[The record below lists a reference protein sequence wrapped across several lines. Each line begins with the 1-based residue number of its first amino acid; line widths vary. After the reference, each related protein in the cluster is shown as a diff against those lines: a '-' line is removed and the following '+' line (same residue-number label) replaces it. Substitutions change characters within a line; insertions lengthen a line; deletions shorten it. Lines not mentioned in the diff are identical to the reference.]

1 MARFTGRCKHTIKI
15 PSKPIDEG
23 FKIWAIADN
32 GYLLNWLFYSRIDGT
47 IGLDKKWT
55 RKTKEGYNFAPTQ
68 AVVLELLERVQRTDG
83 GSHVVWLDNL
93 FTTQRLLSFLRD
105 RGIGAAGTARTNS
118 NIDYRLAKLKELSST
133 VDKIPWGQLYCAVSE
148 DEKVIEFGWKDHGLV
163 LFMST
168 VSDGKGMVNRRRR
181 RPRTTATSA
190 KATRAVF
197 GDRVVIILPIPDF
210 IDLYNHCMN
219 GVDKADQL
227 RSYYFTQRIHR
238 KGWKALWHFLLD
250 VAITNS

>member
-1 MARFTGRCKHTIKI
+1 M
-15 PSKPIDEG
+15 
-23 FKIWAIADN
+23 
-32 GYLLNWLFYSRIDGT
+32 
-47 IGLDKKWT
+47 
-55 RKTKEGYNFAPTQ
+55 
-68 AVVLELLERVQRTDG
+68 LERVQRTNG
-83 GSHVVWLDNL
+83 GSYVVWLDNL

-118 NIDYRLAKLKELSST
+118 NIDYRLAKLKELLST

-148 DEKVIEFGWKDHGLV
+148 DKKVIEFGWKDHGLV

-168 VSDGKGMVNRRRR
+168 VSNGKGMVNRRRR

-197 GDRVVIILPIPDF
+197 GNRVVIILPIPDF
-210 IDLYNHCMN
+210 INLYNHCIN
-219 GVDKADQL
+219 GVNKADQL

-238 KGWKALWHFLLD
+238 KGWKALWHFLLNI
-250 VAITNS
+250 AITNSYKLYLHAPNHRDAHHDHKHFRKALVTALLRSAERTYIKPSFNTAPLIKAVNPLANKHIMGKR